1 MENRLKLR
9 ISRMF
14 HSSFGSCK
22 PRPAAALSDVVES
35 SRLVDQQS
43 RRSFRSDPTEPL
55 LPHKPRR
62 PPPSIC
68 RPQENQPAVDDACI
82 VPAKAARD
90 RPRQKLSGRDLRNGR
105 FCPPTSPVSPLVRPF
120 PGGFRDE
127 YYHWHLHPH
136 RGRRGGFEEC
146 RKKNVIKK
154 TKSNSKKGS
163 GNATAATCP
172 LSLSS
177 SSLSTYYDGDLFS
190 SDDEREDDGTETL
203 FSSRSLSS
211 DSSESQRH
219 SRLIRRPSSRRRRRR
234 RRATGADVMPLG
246 KNDDGNMKGS
256 FAVVKRSSDPY
267 GDFRT
272 SMVEMI
278 VERQMFSAKDLER
291 LLNCFLSLNSHHHHK
306 IIVQVFTEIYEAL
319 FSNWC

>member
-14 HSSFGSCK
+14 HSSFSSCK
-22 PRPAAALSDVVES
+22 PRPDAASAASSDVVES
-35 SRLVDQQS
+35 SRFAS
-43 RRSFRSDPTEPL
+43 TEPL
-55 LPHKPRR
+55 LPHKPR
-62 PPPSIC
+62 PPSLC
-68 RPQENQPAVDDACI
+68 GPQENRPAASAVVDDACI

-90 RPRQKLSGRDLRNGR
+90 RPRQKLSGRDVRNGR
-105 FCPPTSPVSPLVRPF
+105 FCPPTSPVSSLSRMF
-120 PGGFRDE
+120 TGGFRDE
-127 YYHWHLHPH
+127 YYHWQPHLHRH
-136 RGRRGGFEEC
+136 GRGGFEEC
-146 RKKNVIKK
+146 RKKNVAKK
-154 TKSNSKKGS
+154 SKSKSKKSS
-163 GNATAATCP
+163 GNATRP
-172 LSLSS
+172 LSFSS
-177 SSLSTYYDGDLFS
+177 SSQSTYYDGDLFS
-190 SDDEREDDGTETL
+190 SDDEREDDETETL

-211 DSSESQRH
+211 DSSESQR
-219 SRLIRRPSSRRRRRR
+219 RRRP
-234 RRATGADVMPLG
+234 
-246 KNDDGNMKGS
+246 GS

-306 IIVQVFTEIYEAL
+306 TIVQVFTEIYEAL

>member
-14 HSSFGSCK
+14 HSSFSSCK
-22 PRPAAALSDVVES
+22 PRPDAASAASSDVVES
-35 SRLVDQQS
+35 SRFAS
-43 RRSFRSDPTEPL
+43 STEPL
-55 LPHKPRR
+55 LPHKPR
-62 PPPSIC
+62 PPSLC
-68 RPQENQPAVDDACI
+68 GPQENRPAASAVVDDACI

-90 RPRQKLSGRDLRNGR
+90 RPRQKLSGRDVRNGR
-105 FCPPTSPVSPLVRPF
+105 FCPPTSPVSSLSRMF
-120 PGGFRDE
+120 TGGFRDE
-127 YYHWHLHPH
+127 YYHWQPHLHRH
-136 RGRRGGFEEC
+136 GRGGFEEC
-146 RKKNVIKK
+146 RKKNVAKK
-154 TKSNSKKGS
+154 SKSKSKKSS
-163 GNATAATCP
+163 GNATRP
-172 LSLSS
+172 LSFSS
-177 SSLSTYYDGDLFS
+177 SSQSTYYDGDLFS
-190 SDDEREDDGTETL
+190 SDDEREDDETETL

-211 DSSESQRH
+211 DSSESQR
-219 SRLIRRPSSRRRRRR
+219 RRRPVRGPSSRRRRRR
-234 RRATGADVMPLG
+234 RAAAADVMPLG
-246 KNDDGNMKGS
+246 EDDGGNMEGS

-306 IIVQVFTEIYEAL
+306 TIVQVFTEIYEAL

>member
-14 HSSFGSCK
+14 HSSFSSLQAPARRRLRRILRRRRELPLRFFHGAALAPQASPSSLCG
-22 PRPAAALSDVVES
+22 PQENRPAASAV
-35 SRLVDQQS
+35 
-43 RRSFRSDPTEPL
+43 
-55 LPHKPRR
+55 
-62 PPPSIC
+62 
-68 RPQENQPAVDDACI
+68 VDDACI

-90 RPRQKLSGRDLRNGR
+90 RPRQKLSGRDVRNGR
-105 FCPPTSPVSPLVRPF
+105 FCPPTSPVSSLSRMF
-120 PGGFRDE
+120 TGGFRDE
-127 YYHWHLHPH
+127 YYHWQPHLHRH
-136 RGRRGGFEEC
+136 GRGGFEEC
-146 RKKNVIKK
+146 RKKNVAKK
-154 TKSNSKKGS
+154 SKSKSKKSS
-163 GNATAATCP
+163 GNATRP
-172 LSLSS
+172 LSFSS
-177 SSLSTYYDGDLFS
+177 SSQSTYYDGDLFS
-190 SDDEREDDGTETL
+190 SDDEREDDETETL

-211 DSSESQRH
+211 DSSESQ
-219 SRLIRRPSSRRRRRR
+219 
-234 RRATGADVMPLG
+234 
-246 KNDDGNMKGS
+246 S

-306 IIVQVFTEIYEAL
+306 TIVQVFTEIYEAL

>member
-14 HSSFGSCK
+14 HSPFASCK
-22 PRPAAALSDVVES
+22 PRPAAASSSDVI
-35 SRLVDQQS
+35 VDPRS
-43 RRSFRSDPTEPL
+43 RRSFRSDSTTEPL
-55 LPHKPRR
+55 LPRRPR

-68 RPQENQPAVDDACI
+68 RPQENRHCVDGACI
-82 VPAKAARD
+82 VPAAKAACD
-90 RPRQKLSGRDLRNGR
+90 RPRQKLSGRDLRKGR
-105 FCPPTSPVSPLVRPF
+105 FCPPTSPVSPLGRLFV
-120 PGGFRDE
+120 GGFRDE
-127 YYHWHLHPH
+127 YYHRHLHPH
-136 RGRRGGFEEC
+136 RHRRGGGFEEC
-146 RKKNVIKK
+146 HKKSVTKK
-154 TKSNSKKGS
+154 SKSKSKRS
-163 GNATAATCP
+163 SSNAAASTCP
-172 LSLSS
+172 LSMSS

-203 FSSRSLSS
+203 FSSRTLSS
-211 DSSESQRH
+211 DSSESQR
-219 SRLIRRPSSRRRRRR
+219 RRPLRRPSSRQRRR
-234 RRATGADVMPLG
+234 RRAAAADVMPLG
-246 KNDDGNMKGS
+246 ENDGGNMKGS

-306 IIVQVFTEIYEAL
+306 IIVQAFTEIYEAL
-319 FSNWC
+319 FTNWC